1 MSTPIAVPA
10 ANVHAPP
17 AQWRKATEATPEP
30 ASVGAAVSAWPLRIA
45 AAAAG
50 AVMAN
55 AAGAVLSTRRA
66 ATVSMAVLPA
76 TSVTSTRR
84 S

>member
-1 MSTPIAVPA
+1 MAVQVPA
-10 ANVHAPP
+10 P
-17 AQWRKATEATPEP
+17 AGERSKVTEATPEP
-30 ASVGAAVSAWPLRIA
+30 PSLEVAPRATVARRSAPGSVRVT
-45 AAAAG
+45 
-50 AVMAN
+50 
-55 AAGAVLSTRRA
+55 AGAVLSTRRA